1 VTYPLSQSSFADR
14 SGPGLAAEM
23 RTTIGAL
30 RAQENSDPDPRTLD
44 RLRRARRQRD
54 DFFSAKLFADPA
66 WDMLLDLFAREI
78 AQQRVTVSN
87 VCYVSGAPSTTALR
101 YIELLR
107 SEGLITR
114 EPDPVDQRRKFVRLT
129 PAAVEGMR
137 AYFRALPKGVLPI

>member
-14 SGPGLAAEM
+14 SGPDLAAEI
-23 RTTIGAL
+23 RTIIGAL
-30 RAQENSDPDPRTLD
+30 RAQTASDPDPRTLD
-44 RLRRARRQRD
+44 QLRRARRQRD

-87 VCYVSGAPSTTALR
+87 VCFASGAPSTTALR

-107 SEGLITR
+107 LEGLVTR
-114 EPDPVDQRRKFVRLT
+114 EADPLDQRRKFVRLT
-129 PAAVEGMR
+129 PEALESMR
-137 AYFRALPKGVLPI
+137 AYFRSLPDSILPI